1 MNNKLFKDTKSFTFL
16 SIMLALTIFFTYTV
30 GMIPTGMASM
40 AVLVFFPT
48 VLTSLIYGPK
58 TGAFMGILAGIVAMS
73 KNIIMPSGLLSPY
86 FINPLVSVFPRMFIG
101 IIPYYVYRLL
111 DKIIKQKDIVA
122 FISGMMGAVTNTAFA
137 MTMLYLVYAKDIIA
151 VTGKAFKAVLLGIIT
166 SSSVIEAI
174 IMGIATFAVLKI
186 YLMKKNTIA
195 ANIKKNI

>member
-1 MNNKLFKDTKSFTFL
+1 
-16 SIMLALTIFFTYTV
+16 
-30 GMIPTGMASM
+30 
-40 AVLVFFPT
+40 
-48 VLTSLIYGPK
+48 
-58 TGAFMGILAGIVAMS
+58 
-73 KNIIMPSGLLSPY
+73 MPSGLLSPY